1 MVELRVLGEDLH
13 IHVDV
18 LEVDMVGDQSADCR
32 IDDGIEGSGQLK
44 EHGADEIDDAVDD
57 EGHASHTE

>member
-1 MVELRVLGEDLH
+1 
-13 IHVDV
+13 
-18 LEVDMVGDQSADCR
+18 MVGDQSADCR

-57 EGHASHTE
+57 EEACVPH